1 MERAVLAAGSIEAE
15 NSRLTFVEGIKSG
28 IPIAAGY
35 IPIGIAF
42 GLLAKSAGVPNHI
55 TILMSLA
62 VYAGASQFIGANLMA
77 AGTAPWEIV
86 MTTFI
91 INLRHMLMSASISRR
106 IEEGTHKLWM
116 PVLAFGITD
125 ETFSVASFRK
135 EAELSP
141 KFILGLNILA
151 YASWNVGTWIGI
163 FMARG
168 LPEMLKTSMGI
179 ALYAMF
185 IGLLVPSLRRSRP
198 VLVISIM
205 AVAVHSVL
213 HWVPLFAGL
222 SAGWGII
229 ITTLAAAA
237 AGAAIFP
244 GGEAE

>member
-1 MERAVLAAGSIEAE
+1 
-15 NSRLTFVEGIKSG
+15 
-28 IPIAAGY
+28 
-35 IPIGIAF
+35 
-42 GLLAKSAGVPNHI
+42 
-55 TILMSLA
+55 MSLA

-77 AGTAPWEIV
+77 SAAASWEIV
-86 MTTFI
+86 LTAFI
-91 INLRHMLMSASISRR
+91 INLRHLLMSASISRR
-106 IEEGTHKLWM
+106 IEGSASRGWM
-116 PVLAFGITD
+116 PLLAFGITD

-141 KFILGLNILA
+141 KFVLGVNILA
-151 YASWNVGTWIGI
+151 YASWNLGTWIGI

-168 LPEMLKTSMGI
+168 LPEILKTSMGI

-185 IGLLVPSLRRSRP
+185 IGLLVPSLKRSRP
-198 VLVISIM
+198 VLVISLM

>member
-1 MERAVLAAGSIEAE
+1 MERAILTAG
-15 NSRLTFVEGIKSG
+15 NSGTASSGLTFTEGIKSG

-42 GLLAKSAGVPNHI
+42 GLLAKSAGIPNHI

-77 AGTAPWEIV
+77 SAVASWEIV
-86 MTTFI
+86 LTTFI
-91 INLRHMLMSASISRR
+91 INLRHLLMSASISRR
-106 IEEGTHKLWM
+106 IERNASRAWM
-116 PVLAFGITD
+116 PFLAFGITD

-135 EAELSP
+135 EADLSP
-141 KFILGLNILA
+141 RFILGLNLLA
-151 YASWNVGTWIGI
+151 YASWNFGTWIGI
-163 FMARG
+163 FLARG
-168 LPEMLKTSMGI
+168 LPELVKTSMGI

-185 IGLLVPSLRRSRP
+185 IGLLVPSLRKSRP
-198 VLVISIM
+198 VLVISLI

-213 HWVPLFAGL
+213 HWVPLFAVL

-229 ITTLAAAA
+229 IATLAAAT
-237 AGAAIFP
+237 AGAALFP